1 MEGAR
6 LPCIS
11 AQMTDWDDLRF
22 VLAAARE
29 GGFSG
34 AARALG
40 VNHATVSR
48 RIAGLEARLGVR
60 LFDRLPRGIV
70 PTAAGERAL
79 ETARRAEAEM
89 LGLAQD
95 LAGRDRALA
104 GPLTV
109 TAPQLL
115 IAVHLAGVFAA
126 YGARHPGVELT
137 VNASNA
143 PLNLHRREADVAIRV
158 SNAPEDTLV
167 GRRASGQ
174 RRAFYLARG
183 YLDAHRAAIEAPGA
197 ETGLDCLAFQWWED
211 GVPEALTALHPR
223 SRVAMRFDDMVAL
236 HAAVRAGAGVGLL
249 PCFLGDS
256 DADLIRLP
264 GIEPIPYLDIWVVT
278 HPSLRRVPRVRAF
291 MAFVGEAIRA
301 RAALYTGESFTAAP

>member
-1 MEGAR
+1 MEFAQF
-6 LPCIS
+6 LCKF

-29 GGFSG
+29 RGFSG

-48 RIAGLEARLGVR
+48 RIAGLETRLGVR
-60 LFDRLPRGIV
+60 LFERLPRGLA

-79 ETARRAEAEM
+79 ETARRAEEEM
-89 LGLAQD
+89 LALAQD

-115 IAVHLAGVFAA
+115 IAVHLAEVFAA
-126 YGARHPGVELT
+126 YRARHPSVALT

-143 PLNLHRREADVAIRV
+143 PLNLSRREADVAIRV
-158 SNAPEDTLV
+158 TNTPDETLV
-167 GRRASGQ
+167 GRRATGQ
-174 RRAFYLARG
+174 RRAFYVSRAYLAANRQ
-183 YLDAHRAAIEAPGA
+183 AIETPGP
-197 ETGLDCLAFQWWED
+197 ETGIDCLVFQWWD
-211 GVPEALTALHPR
+211 DDVPEALRRLHPA
-223 SRVAMRFDDMVAL
+223 SRAAMRFDDMVAL
-236 HAAVRAGAGVGLL
+236 HAGVRAGLGAGFM

-256 DADLIRLP
+256 DPALTRLP
-264 GIEPIPYLDIWVVT
+264 GTDPAPYLDIWVVT
-278 HPSLRRVPRVRAF
+278 HPSLRQVPRVRAF
-291 MAFVGEAIRA
+291 MTFVAGAIRS
-301 RAALYTGESFTAAP
+301 RAPLYMGEDLSAAP

>member
-1 MEGAR
+1 
-6 LPCIS
+6 
-11 AQMTDWDDLRF
+11 MTDWDDLRF

-137 VNASNA
+137 VNASNV

-197 ETGLDCLAFQWWED
+197 ETGLDCLAFPVMGGRGARGIEGASPAFAGGD
-211 GVPEALTALHPR
+211 ALRRHGGASRRGAGRGGRGLFALLPRRQRRGPYPPAGDRAHSLSGHLGGHPPLAAPSAARACLHGLRGRGDPGSRGALHR
-223 SRVAMRFDDMVAL
+223 REL
-236 HAAVRAGAGVGLL
+236 HRCPLNHGV
-249 PCFLGDS
+249 S
-256 DADLIRLP
+256 
-264 GIEPIPYLDIWVVT
+264 
-278 HPSLRRVPRVRAF
+278 
-291 MAFVGEAIRA
+291 MARG
-301 RAALYTGESFTAAP
+301 